1 MTDDQFFLLCLFI
14 GILGLIIGWVTT
26 TGFKSQTV
34 RILDVIIFGPFLLY
48 AAIRPSLWTGLLL
61 IFIGTS
67 TMAYNFKNYM
77 VQEGD
82 EE

>member
-26 TGFKSQTV
+26 NGFKSQYV
-34 RILDVIIFGPFLLY
+34 RILDILIFGPFLIY
-48 AAIRPSLWTGLLL
+48 VAIRPSFWTSLLL

-67 TMAYNFKNYM
+67 TMAYNFKNYLA
-77 VQEGD
+77 QED
-82 EE
+82 T